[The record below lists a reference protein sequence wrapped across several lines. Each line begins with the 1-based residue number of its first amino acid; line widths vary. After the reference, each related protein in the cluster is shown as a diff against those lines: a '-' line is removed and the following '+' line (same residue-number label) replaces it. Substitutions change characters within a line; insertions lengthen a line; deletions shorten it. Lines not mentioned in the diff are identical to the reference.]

1 MASKRIVLTESLV
14 PRLKAR
20 TEFDNDR
27 VYVDYVYESIREA
40 LKTNTG
46 KHRDIEGVTVMSAK
60 VSPTYRIKEIY
71 ESTEASKLSNKQ
83 IKEIMAHAVN
93 IKKVQNSLCQRGT
106 TVDKLNFYMIWSLYE
121 QGLELPKIFEIT
133 DKNDAWDTESVET
146 VMRKIRKWAVR
157 FNWKR
162 K

>member
-1 MASKRIVLTESLV
+1 MANNRMVLIESLI
-14 PRLKAR
+14 PRLKQR

-40 LKTNTG
+40 KNTNMGKT
-46 KHRDIEGVTVMSAK
+46 RDIDGVTPVSAK
-60 VSPTYRIKEIY
+60 VSPTNRIEAIY
-71 ESTEASKLSNKQ
+71 TSTEASKLSNKQ

-106 TVDKLNFYMIWSLYE
+106 TADKFNFYRVWSLYE
-121 QGLELPKIFEIT
+121 QGLELPKIFKIT
-133 DKNDAWDTESVET
+133 DEMCAWETDDVET

>member
-1 MASKRIVLTESLV
+1 MASNRMVLIESLI
-14 PRLKAR
+14 PRLKQR

-40 LKTNTG
+40 LKTNMG

-71 ESTEASKLSNKQ
+71 ESIEASKLSNKQ

-106 TVDKLNFYMIWSLYE
+106 TADKLNFYMVWSLYE

-133 DKNDAWDTESVET
+133 DKNDAWETEDVET

>member
-1 MASKRIVLTESLV
+1 MGVLIENMRREGFELSISR
-14 PRLKAR
+14 PRV
-20 TEFDNDR
+20 
-27 VYVDYVYESIREA
+27 VY
-40 LKTNTG
+40 
-46 KHRDIEGVTVMSAK
+46 RDIEGVTVMSAK

-71 ESTEASKLSNKQ
+71 ESIEASKLSNKQ

-106 TVDKLNFYMIWSLYE
+106 TADKLNFYVVWSLYE

-133 DKNDAWDTESVET
+133 DKNCPWITDDVET

>member
-1 MASKRIVLTESLV
+1 MANNRMVLIESLI
-14 PRLKAR
+14 PRLKQR

-40 LKTNTG
+40 LKTNMG

-71 ESTEASKLSNKQ
+71 ESIEASKLSNKQ

-106 TVDKLNFYMIWSLYE
+106 TADKLNFYMVWSLYE

-133 DKNDAWDTESVET
+133 DENDAWDTESVET
-146 VMRKIRKWAVR
+146 VMRKIRKWAV
-157 FNWKR
+157 
-162 K
+162 

>member
-14 PRLKAR
+14 PRLKPR

-40 LKTNTG
+40 LKTNMG

-71 ESTEASKLSNKQ
+71 ESLEASKLSNKQ

-106 TVDKLNFYMIWSLYE
+106 TADKLNFYVVWSLYE

-133 DKNDAWDTESVET
+133 DENDAWDTESVET

>member
-46 KHRDIEGVTVMSAK
+46 KHRDIEGITVMSAK

-71 ESTEASKLSNKQ
+71 ESIEASKLSNKQ

-133 DKNDAWDTESVET
+133 DKNDAWETEDVET

>member
-1 MASKRIVLTESLV
+1 MTKNRMVLIESLM
-14 PRLKAR
+14 PRLKQR

-40 LKTNTG
+40 LKTNMG
-46 KHRDIEGVTVMSAK
+46 KNRDIDGVTPVSAK
-60 VSPTYRIKEIY
+60 VSPTYRINEIY

-106 TVDKLNFYMIWSLYE
+106 TADKFNFYVVWSLYE
-121 QGLELPKIFEIT
+121 QGLELPKIYKIT
-133 DKNDAWDTESVET
+133 DDMCAWETDDVET